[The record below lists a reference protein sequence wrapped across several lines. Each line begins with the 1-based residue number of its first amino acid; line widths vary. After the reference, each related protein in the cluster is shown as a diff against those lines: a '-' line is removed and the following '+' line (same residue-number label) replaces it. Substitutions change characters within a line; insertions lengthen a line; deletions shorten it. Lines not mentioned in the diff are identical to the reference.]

1 MPIGLV
7 LMRWD
12 ERIGA
17 ETLAKYPE
25 ELLVTDKTLMQVYST
40 HEYNQEA
47 GMISLMA
54 GASTIASYF
63 SGPDHSLYII
73 LVLTVDEDPDTF
85 EDGLADICR
94 LVVQNMEGEA
104 YRKILPSLFQ
114 RVSIYPKLDEDQ
126 RLMMLYFDET
136 KRMVLQRLR
145 EEGSAAR
152 SEVAVWLKDLYKT
165 GFIDLESVVSSF
177 VKSGIIKQTS
187 VRQLAV
193 ETLFISGDI
202 MIYRQPA
209 VNLIK
214 NPTLRGLPV
223 ELAADYLT
231 ECKNLFGSYTPSE
244 EDNIKMVDVLLDP
257 QTYEAVKL
265 MRQAIVTRDD
275 LEKLQKKGVEDLEMV
290 LKRLWDGNFMSVLQD
305 PAGNEYYALKSD
317 ICIKKIFPEY
327 VLNAIRQDY
336 NDKVKNEMVLME
348 HLAILEDI
356 YKNK

>member
-1 MPIGLV
+1 MPIGIV

-63 SGPDHSLYII
+63 SGPDHSLYVI

-85 EDGLADICR
+85 EDGLADVCR
-94 LVVQNMEGEA
+94 VVVQNMDGEA
-104 YRKILPSLFQ
+104 YRQILPSLFQ
-114 RVSIYPKLDEDQ
+114 RVSIYPKLDEEQ

-136 KRMVLQRLR
+136 KRVLIQRLR
-145 EEGSAAR
+145 EEGSVAR

-165 GFIDLESVVSSF
+165 GFIDIESVVSNF
-177 VKSGIIKQTS
+177 VKIGIVKQIS
-187 VRQLAV
+187 VKQLAV
-193 ETLFISGDI
+193 ETLFLSGDI
-202 MIYRQPA
+202 MIYRQP
-209 VNLIK
+209 VVTLLK
-214 NPTLRGLPV
+214 NPNARGLPI
-223 ELAADYLT
+223 ELTEDYLT
-231 ECKNLFGSYTPSE
+231 ECKTLFESYNPTE
-244 EDNIKMVDVLLDP
+244 EDNLVMVETLLDP

-290 LKRLWDGNFMSVLQD
+290 LKNLWDANFLSVMQD

-317 ICIKKIFPEY
+317 ICIKRIFPEY
-327 VLNAIRQDY
+327 ILNVIRQDY
-336 NDKVKNEMVLME
+336 NDKVKNDMVLVE
-348 HLAILEDI
+348 HLSILEDA
-356 YKNK
+356 YKVQ

>member
-17 ETLAKYPE
+17 EILAKYPE
-25 ELLVTDKTLMQVYST
+25 ELLVTDKTLMQIYST

-63 SGPDHSLYII
+63 SGPEHSLYII

-94 LVVQNMEGEA
+94 LIVQNIEGDA

-114 RVSIYPKLDEDQ
+114 RVSIYPKLDEEQ

-136 KRMVLQRLR
+136 KRVLIQRLR
-145 EEGSAAR
+145 EEGSVAR
-152 SEVAVWLKDLYKT
+152 SEVGVWLKDLYKT
-165 GFIDLESVVSSF
+165 GFVDMESVVSSF
-177 VKSGIIKQTS
+177 VKAGILKQIS
-187 VRQLAV
+187 VKQLAV
-193 ETLFISGDI
+193 ETLFMTGDI
-202 MIYRQPA
+202 LIYRQPPK
-209 VNLIK
+209 NLIK
-214 NPTLRGLPV
+214 NPVSRGLPV
-223 ELAADYLT
+223 ELNEAFIT
-231 ECKNLFGSYTPSE
+231 ECRTYFSSYMPSE
-244 EDNIKMVDVLLDP
+244 EDNIAMVETLLDP
-257 QTYEAVKL
+257 QTYEAMKL
-265 MRQAIVTRDD
+265 MRQAIVTHDD

-290 LKRLWDGNFMSVLQD
+290 LKKLWDKGFLSVMQD

-317 ICIKKIFPEY
+317 ICIKKVFPEY
-327 VLNAIRQDY
+327 LLNQIRRDY
-336 NDKVKNEMVLME
+336 NDKVKNDQVLLE
-348 HLAILEDI
+348 HLTILEDT
-356 YKNK
+356 YKTK

>member
-63 SGPDHSLYII
+63 SGPDHSLYVI

-85 EDGLADICR
+85 EDGLADVCR
-94 LVVQNMEGEA
+94 IIVQNMEGEA
-104 YRKILPSLFQ
+104 YLRILPSLFQ
-114 RVSIYPKLDEDQ
+114 RLSIYPKLDEEQ

-136 KRMVLQRLR
+136 KRVVLQRLR
-145 EEGSAAR
+145 EECSVAR
-152 SEVAVWLKDLYKT
+152 SEIAVWLKDLYKT
-165 GFIDLESVVSSF
+165 GFVDLESVVSSF
-177 VKSGIIKQTS
+177 VKAGIVKQIS
-187 VRQLAV
+187 VKQLAV
-193 ETLFISGDI
+193 ETLYLCGDI

-209 VNLIK
+209 VNIVK
-214 NPTLRGLPV
+214 NPDVRGLPV
-223 ELAADYLT
+223 ELVEDYKS
-231 ECKNLFGSYTPSE
+231 ECRAFFSSYHPSE
-244 EDNIKMVDVLLDP
+244 EDNLLLVETALDP
-257 QTYEAVKL
+257 QTYEAIKL
-265 MRQAIVTRDD
+265 LRQAVVTRDD

-290 LKRLWDGNFMSVLQD
+290 LKKLWESNFICVLRD

-317 ICIKKIFPEY
+317 VCIKNIFPEY
-327 VLNAIRQDY
+327 TLNIIRRDY

-348 HLAILEDI
+348 HLAILEDA
-356 YKNK
+356 YKVK

>member
-63 SGPDHSLYII
+63 SGPDHSLYVI

-94 LVVQNMEGEA
+94 IIVQNMEGEA
-104 YRKILPSLFQ
+104 YRQILPSLFQ
-114 RVSIYPKLDEDQ
+114 RVSIYPKLDEEQ

-136 KRMVLQRLR
+136 KRAVIQRLR
-145 EEGSAAR
+145 EEGSVAR

-165 GFIDLESVVSSF
+165 GFVDLESVVSSF
-177 VKSGIIKQTS
+177 VKIGIVKQIS
-187 VRQLAV
+187 VKQLAV
-193 ETLFISGDI
+193 ETLFLSGDI
-202 MIYRQPA
+202 LIYRQPA
-209 VNLIK
+209 VNIVK
-214 NPTLRGLPV
+214 NPIPRGLPV
-223 ELAADYLT
+223 ELNDDYIT
-231 ECKNLFGSYTPSE
+231 ECRTYFASYTPNE
-244 EDNIKMVDVLLDP
+244 EDNLIMVETLLDP
-257 QTYEAVKL
+257 QVYEAIKL
-265 MRQAIVTRDD
+265 MRQAVVTRDD

-290 LKRLWDGNFMSVLQD
+290 LKRLWDGNFLSVMQD

-327 VLNAIRQDY
+327 IINTIRQDY

-348 HLAILEDI
+348 HLAILEDY
-356 YKNK
+356 YKTR

>member
-25 ELLVTDKTLMQVYST
+25 ELLVTEKTLMQVYST

-94 LVVQNMEGEA
+94 LIVQNMEGDA
-104 YRKILPSLFQ
+104 YKQILPSLFQ
-114 RVSIYPKLDEDQ
+114 RVSIYPKLDEEQ

-136 KRMVLQRLR
+136 KRVVLQRLR
-145 EEGSAAR
+145 EEGSIAR
-152 SEVAVWLKDLYKT
+152 SEVGVWLKDLYKT
-165 GFIDLESVVSSF
+165 GFIDLESVISSF
-177 VKSGIIKQTS
+177 VKAGIVKQIS
-187 VRQLAV
+187 VQQLAV
-193 ETLFISGDI
+193 ETLYICGDVL
-202 MIYRQPA
+202 IYRQPV
-209 VNLIK
+209 VNIVK
-214 NPTLRGLPV
+214 NPTARGLPV
-223 ELAADYLT
+223 ELTNDYIT
-231 ECKNLFGSYTPSE
+231 ECKTFFESYTPNE
-244 EDNIKMVDVLLDP
+244 EDNISMVETLLDP
-257 QTYEAVKL
+257 QIYETIKL
-265 MRQAIVTRDD
+265 MRQAVVTRDD

-290 LKRLWDGNFMSVLQD
+290 LKRLWKTNFLAVMQD
-305 PAGNEYYALKSD
+305 PAGNEYFALKSD
-317 ICIKKIFPEY
+317 ICIKKVFPEY
-327 VLNAIRQDY
+327 ILNTIRRDY
-336 NDKVKNEMVLME
+336 NDKVKNEMVLLE
-348 HLAILEDI
+348 HLTILEDT
-356 YKNK
+356 YKVR

>member
-63 SGPDHSLYII
+63 SGPDHSLYVI

-85 EDGLADICR
+85 EDGLADVCR

-104 YRKILPSLFQ
+104 YRQILPSLFQ
-114 RVSIYPKLDEDQ
+114 RVSIYPKLDEEQ

-136 KRMVLQRLR
+136 KRVVIQRLR
-145 EEGSAAR
+145 EEGSVAR

-165 GFIDLESVVSSF
+165 GFIDLESIVSSF
-177 VKSGIIKQTS
+177 VKAGIVKQIS
-187 VRQLAV
+187 VKQLAV
-193 ETLFISGDI
+193 ETLFLCGDI
-202 MIYRQPA
+202 MTYRQPA
-209 VNLIK
+209 INIVR
-214 NPTLRGLPV
+214 NPIPRGMPA
-223 ELAADYLT
+223 ELEEDYIT
-231 ECKNLFGSYTPSE
+231 ECKTLFSSYEPNDGDNLT
-244 EDNIKMVDVLLDP
+244 MVDTLLDP

-265 MRQAIVTRDD
+265 LRQAVVTRDD

-290 LKRLWDGNFMSVLQD
+290 LKRLWDANFLAVMQD

-317 ICIKKIFPEY
+317 ICIKKVFPEY
-327 VLNAIRQDY
+327 ILNAIRQDY

-348 HLAILEDI
+348 HLAILEDT
-356 YKNK
+356 YKVR

>member
-63 SGPDHSLYII
+63 SGPDHSLYVI

-85 EDGLADICR
+85 EDGLADVCR

-104 YRKILPSLFQ
+104 YRQILPSLFQ
-114 RVSIYPKLDEDQ
+114 RVSIYPKLDEEQ

-136 KRMVLQRLR
+136 KRVVIQRLR
-145 EEGSAAR
+145 EEGSVAR
-152 SEVAVWLKDLYKT
+152 SEVAVWLKDLYRS
-165 GFIDLESVVSSF
+165 GFVDLESVVSSF
-177 VKSGIIKQTS
+177 VKAGIVKQIS
-187 VRQLAV
+187 VKQLAV
-193 ETLFISGDI
+193 ETLFLCGDI
-202 MIYRQPA
+202 MIYRQPV
-209 VNLIK
+209 VNIIK
-214 NPTLRGLPV
+214 NPIPRGLPA
-223 ELAADYLT
+223 ELEEDYMT
-231 ECKNLFGSYTPSE
+231 ECKTLFASYEPND
-244 EDNIKMVDVLLDP
+244 EDNFAMVDTLLDP
-257 QTYEAVKL
+257 QTYEAMKL
-265 MRQAIVTRDD
+265 MRQAVVTRDD

-290 LKRLWDGNFMSVLQD
+290 LKRLWDANFLAVMQD

-317 ICIKKIFPEY
+317 ICIKKVFPEY
-327 VLNAIRQDY
+327 ILNAIRQDY

-348 HLAILEDI
+348 HLAILEDT
-356 YKNK
+356 YKIR

>member
-94 LVVQNMEGEA
+94 LIVQNMEGEA
-104 YRKILPSLFQ
+104 YRQILPSLFQ
-114 RVSIYPKLDEDQ
+114 RVSIYPKLDEEQ

-136 KRMVLQRLR
+136 KRVVLQRLR
-145 EEGSAAR
+145 EEGSVAR
-152 SEVAVWLKDLYKT
+152 SEVAVWLKDLYKL
-165 GFIDLESVVSSF
+165 GFVDLESVVSSF
-177 VKSGIIKQTS
+177 VKVGIVKQIS
-187 VRQLAV
+187 VKQLAV
-193 ETLFISGDI
+193 ETLYLCGDI
-202 MIYRQPA
+202 MIYRQPV
-209 VNLIK
+209 VNIVR
-214 NPTLRGLPV
+214 NPIPRGLPA
-223 ELAADYLT
+223 ELEDDYIT
-231 ECKNLFGSYTPSE
+231 ECKTLFSSYEPND
-244 EDNIKMVDVLLDP
+244 EDNLLMVDTLLDP

-265 MRQAIVTRDD
+265 MRQAVVTRDD

-290 LKRLWDGNFMSVLQD
+290 LKRLWDANFLAVMQD

-317 ICIKKIFPEY
+317 ICIKKVFPEY
-327 VLNAIRQDY
+327 ILNAIRQDY
-336 NDKVKNEMVLME
+336 NDKVKNEMVLTE
-348 HLAILEDI
+348 HLAILEDT
-356 YKNK
+356 YKIR